1 MAFIPE
7 GAAARSL
14 RLRWAMGGVTAL
26 VVAVDQVS
34 KSLVLARHPAAGT
47 GWVTIRLVR
56 NTGIAGGFGAGY
68 PLLVSLVVVVITAIA
83 AAVAL
88 RAQGRIAA
96 LFLAAV
102 VGGAL
107 GNLADRVLRAP
118 GWGRGAVV
126 DWIHLGSG
134 GGSMNVSD
142 LAIQCGVLG
151 ALAAM
156 AILGGRRA
164 GQEGSSEP
172 VRDDGLRKTR
182 RQRTA
187 PWPKTGQCAL
197 SRSGRS
203 TGPPNCP
210 PGIRTR
216 MPRRRLA
223 PSPRRG

>member
-7 GAAARSL
+7 GAAARSP

-34 KSLVLARHPAAGT
+34 KSLVLAGHPAAGT
-47 GWVTIRLVR
+47 GWATIRLVR
-56 NTGIAGGFGAGY
+56 KTGIAGGFGGGY
-68 PLLVSLVVVVITAIA
+68 PVLVSLVVVVITAIA
-83 AAVAL
+83 VAAAL
-88 RAQGRIAA
+88 RARGRVAA

-118 GWGRGAVV
+118 GLGRGAVV
-126 DWIHLGSG
+126 DWIHLGNR

-156 AILGGRRA
+156 AILGDPRA
-164 GQEGSSEP
+164 RQSGSSEP
-172 VRDDGLRKTR
+172 VLDR
-182 RQRTA
+182 R
-187 PWPKTGQCAL
+187 
-197 SRSGRS
+197 
-203 TGPPNCP
+203 
-210 PGIRTR
+210 
-216 MPRRRLA
+216 
-223 PSPRRG
+223 

>member
-1 MAFIPE
+1 MPKLVSMAFIPE
-7 GAAARSL
+7 GAAARSA

-47 GWVTIRLVR
+47 GWATIRLVR
-56 NTGIAGGFGAGY
+56 NTGIAGGFGGGY

-83 AAVAL
+83 VAAAL
-88 RAQGRIAA
+88 RARGRVAA

-118 GWGRGAVV
+118 GLGRGAVV
-126 DWIHLGSG
+126 DWIHLGNR

-156 AILGGRRA
+156 AILGERRA
-164 GQEGSSEP
+164 RQAGSSEP
-172 VRDDGLRKTR
+172 VQD
-182 RQRTA
+182 
-187 PWPKTGQCAL
+187 
-197 SRSGRS
+197 RS
-203 TGPPNCP
+203 
-210 PGIRTR
+210 
-216 MPRRRLA
+216 
-223 PSPRRG
+223 